1 MFTIT
6 DHKPFILYT
15 IFNKYQLGFG
25 PEREKIFF
33 LQPNLVFFLGIN
45 HLQCIIFLIF
55 FNICVIYMNYHLYLS
70 LQVAVY

>member
-25 PEREKIFF
+25 PERENIFF
-33 LQPNLVFFLGIN
+33 YNQI
-45 HLQCIIFLIF
+45 
-55 FNICVIYMNYHLYLS
+55 
-70 LQVAVY
+70 

>member
-25 PEREKIFF
+25 PEREIYFF
-33 LQPNLVFFLGIN
+33 FTTKFSLFPWHKSF
-45 HLQCIIFLIF
+45 IIFLIF
-55 FNICVIYMNYHLYLS
+55 FNICVIYKNYHLYLS
-70 LQVAVY
+70 LLVAVY

>member
-33 LQPNLVFFLGIN
+33 LQPNLVFFL
-45 HLQCIIFLIF
+45 HLQCNIFLIF

-70 LQVAVY
+70 LLVAVY